1 MKKCTLQLEELVCP
15 MCATK
20 VETAL
25 KNSEGVSAVK
35 ILFNASKAKVE
46 YDETATEPEK
56 LAEAVR
62 TIGYEVL
69 KIS

>member
-1 MKKCTLQLEELVCP
+1 MKKSTIQLEELVCP

-25 KNSEGVSAVK
+25 KNVKGVAEVK
-35 ILFNASKAKVE
+35 VLYNASKAKVE
-46 YDETATEPEK
+46 YDEEVTTRDAMVDAITK
-56 LAEAVR
+56 A
-62 TIGYEVL
+62 GYEVL